1 MAGAGTSSRSRAALP
16 RAEIA
21 VQRRK
26 DNGNRACQESRSWI
40 TTNQA
45 AKILDRT
52 PRRVGQLVD
61 EGVLPAIK
69 EGGRW
74 MLDEADVVRLARL
87 RDAYERSLG
96 EVCDG

>member
-1 MAGAGTSSRSRAALP
+1 
-16 RAEIA
+16 
-21 VQRRK
+21 
-26 DNGNRACQESRSWI
+26 
-40 TTNQA
+40 
-45 AKILDRT
+45 
-52 PRRVGQLVD
+52 VGQLVD